1 MGCMVNGCQEAML
14 AFSSDITIQF
24 INCSSSD
31 VGIQYLVL
39 NRGEL
44 PCHHFY
50 DNFVLQFWSSKDSA
64 HLTV

>member
-14 AFSSDITIQF
+14 AFHSDITIQF

-31 VGIQYLVL
+31 FRIPYFVL

-44 PCHHFY
+44 PYHHFY
-50 DNFVLQFWSSKDSA
+50 DNFPLRFWGSKDSA
-64 HLTV
+64 HLTL